1 MTEALKPDSLEKG
14 KLYVIVQDESWMMG
28 NLGEYHS
35 SFPRK
40 SDEEPLHN
48 MVFRD
53 ASDSLEMTI
62 VLSDEILGVAP
73 NGSSLG
79 DTINLRSA
87 GITVKGDSDGDSERR
102 HTPA

>member
-1 MTEALKPDSLEKG
+1 MSTSPILEKG

-53 ASDSLEMTI
+53 ASGDIEMT
-62 VLSDEILGVAP
+62 VMLTDEVIAIAP
-73 NGSSLG
+73 DGSVLG
-79 DTINLRSA
+79 DTIDLRAA
-87 GITVKGDSDGDSERR
+87 GITVKGDSDGK
-102 HTPA
+102 

>member
-1 MTEALKPDSLEKG
+1 
-14 KLYVIVQDESWMMG
+14 
-28 NLGEYHS
+28 
-35 SFPRK
+35 
-40 SDEEPLHN
+40 

-79 DTINLRSA
+79 DTINLRAA
-87 GITVKGDSDGDSERR
+87 GITVKGDSDG
-102 HTPA
+102 